1 MKHRIE
7 FLDIIKKE
15 RINFLIGFILLIGF
29 ICITYMVCTGL
40 TQHLDEKV
48 HSFFIRNRSV
58 GLNTFFESITYC
70 GNWEFITSLCILLF
84 AFDKTRKKLA
94 YPVITMAVTSF
105 LLNRG
110 MKCMIMRARP
120 DEMFHLIKQ
129 GGFSFPSGHS
139 ATATAVFGILIY
151 VFIKN
156 SYFGKKTCPYSW
168 GLFLLI
174 VLICCSRLYLGV
186 HYLTD
191 VWGGIIEGMALLF
204 FVVPLMKQKNI
215 ISVEPFPDQKT
226 HSFR

>member
-29 ICITYMVCTGL
+29 ISITYMVCTGL

-48 HSFFIRNRSV
+48 HSFFIRNRSA

-110 MKCMIMRARP
+110 MKCMIIDRLVPRLDVHA
-120 DEMFHLIKQ
+120 DEMPFKRRKICLR
-129 GGFSFPSGHS
+129 P
-139 ATATAVFGILIY
+139 
-151 VFIKN
+151 
-156 SYFGKKTCPYSW
+156 
-168 GLFLLI
+168 
-174 VLICCSRLYLGV
+174 VLVYKSC
-186 HYLTD
+186 
-191 VWGGIIEGMALLF
+191 
-204 FVVPLMKQKNI
+204 
-215 ISVEPFPDQKT
+215 
-226 HSFR
+226 